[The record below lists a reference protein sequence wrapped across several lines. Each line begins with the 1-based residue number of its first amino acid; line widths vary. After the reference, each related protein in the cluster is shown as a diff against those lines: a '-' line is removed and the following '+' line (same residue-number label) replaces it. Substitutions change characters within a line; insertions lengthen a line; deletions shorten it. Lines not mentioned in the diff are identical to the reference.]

1 LSAASAA
8 PEGAT
13 RPSTGFAETK
23 PREESMKMFARA
35 AAALSLLAFAADV
48 TPAAAQV
55 DKNLIGAWNIVSI
68 TYQQGDKTTEPYGRN
83 VKGTQVFD
91 ANGRFAIVVTNGD
104 LPKVA
109 SNNRET
115 ATAEES
121 QKIVHGSIGYF
132 GSYTTNAADN
142 SVTVQI
148 EGATFPNWVG
158 TSQKRT
164 YTISGDE
171 MKLINPTASG
181 GGTATVLMK
190 RATPKAM

>member
-1 LSAASAA
+1 MTHLFVR
-8 PEGAT
+8 T
-13 RPSTGFAETK
+13 
-23 PREESMKMFARA
+23 A
-35 AAALSLLAFAADV
+35 AAVSLLAFGVAMTAG
-48 TPAAAQV
+48 PASAQ
-55 DKNLIGAWNIVSI
+55 DKNLVGAWTIVSI
-68 TYQQGDKTTEPYGRN
+68 TYEQNGKTTEPYGAN
-83 VKGTQVFD
+83 VRGTQVFGAD
-91 ANGRFAIVVTNGD
+91 GRFAVVVTRAD

-115 ATAEES
+115 ATAEEAV
-121 QKIVHGSIGYF
+121 KIVHGSIGYF

-171 MKLINPTASG
+171 MHLINPTASG
-181 GGTATVLMK
+181 GGSAKVVLK
-190 RATPKAM
+190 RATAKAM